1 MITLNVFVLRQL
13 EEKDSC
19 KWDGEDAGERQ
30 VWEGIEV
37 FMLGPV
43 KYEIARKHPSENVE
57 VAVRQ
62 KSLALVRSLG

>member
-1 MITLNVFVLRQL
+1 MQGR
-13 EEKDSC
+13 
-19 KWDGEDAGERQ
+19 GRQ

-43 KYEIARKHPSENVE
+43 KYEIALKHPSENVE
-57 VAVRQ
+57 VVVRQ